1 MPAREGHP
9 GTHVYVYDTPTRPRP
24 TGVLLWIHGGGYV
37 MGDPRGDHDVCS
49 QHARDLGI
57 VVVNVDYRLAPEHPF
72 PAALEDCYAALR
84 WVHENADELGI
95 DPSRIAVGGGS
106 AGGGLA
112 AALAQLAHDRG
123 EVPVCFQYL
132 VYPMLDDRTTLVR
145 KRPRTL
151 VWTPGANL
159 FGWTS
164 YLGHSPGLEESRP
177 YAVPARREDLSGLPP
192 AWIGV
197 GDIDLFYEEDVAY
210 AKRLQ
215 AAGVPCHLEVVPS
228 YYHGA
233 FSMAPA
239 DSVIAKGFQDCGMRA
254 LERALGAT
262 LRQAQST

>member
-164 YLGHSPGLEESRP
+164 YLGHPPGLEESRP

-210 AKRLQ
+210 A
-215 AAGVPCHLEVVPS
+215 E
-228 YYHGA
+228 
-233 FSMAPA
+233 APPRRPA
-239 DSVIAKGFQDCGMRA
+239 YRA
-254 LERALGAT
+254 TSRWCRATTTGRSPWRRPT
-262 LRQAQST
+262 Q